1 MGTQDQF
8 AEQAKGR
15 HMKEEEEE
23 EEEERESFFLLVSP
37 LYILIV
43 GVEDYCFIQP
53 HLMTH
58 THTRIRTLGRS
69 ALDDGS
75 VHRRPLPDN
84 T

>member
-15 HMKEEEEE
+15 HMKE

-58 THTRIRTLGRS
+58 THTHT
-69 ALDDGS
+69 
-75 VHRRPLPDN
+75 H
-84 T
+84 THTW

>member
-23 EEEERESFFLLVSP
+23 SFFVLVSP

-43 GVEDYCFIQP
+43 GVEGYCVI
-53 HLMTH
+53 
-58 THTRIRTLGRS
+58 
-69 ALDDGS
+69 
-75 VHRRPLPDN
+75 
-84 T
+84 